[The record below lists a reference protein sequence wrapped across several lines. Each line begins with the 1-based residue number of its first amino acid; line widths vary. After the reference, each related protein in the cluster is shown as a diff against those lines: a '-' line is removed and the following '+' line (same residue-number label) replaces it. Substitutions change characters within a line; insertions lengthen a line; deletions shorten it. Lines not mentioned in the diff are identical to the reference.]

1 MYYLILKIMEK
12 NNFIR
17 SIREVME
24 KTTLALQNG
33 DETFSNLPIVICF
46 TPVENIQTAH
56 QILLDNLEYEQMS
69 IRCLKKTY
77 GPEELPGQIY
87 VMELDSQLLLAVAN
101 FGLYVLDRRIYSV
114 SKSRHNWIST
124 LKKVI
129 NGKTIACYE

>member
-1 MYYLILKIMEK
+1 MEQ
-12 NNFIR
+12 NYFIR

-69 IRCLKKTY
+69 IRCLKKHMV
-77 GPEELPGQIY
+77 PKNSP
-87 VMELDSQLLLAVAN
+87 D
-101 FGLYVLDRRIYSV
+101 
-114 SKSRHNWIST
+114 KSTSWN
-124 LKKVI
+124 
-129 NGKTIACYE
+129 